1 MYSERRLDLSREQ
14 QHAETMKKARA
25 AHITAPFRRDAN
37 TAALNPPHAESLT
50 QHTPAKPRI
59 QVG

>member
-25 AHITAPFRRDAN
+25 AHITAPFRREAN
-37 TAALNPPHAESLT
+37 PAAVNPPRAESLS
-50 QHTPAKPRI
+50 QRAPAKPRI
-59 QVG
+59 QIG